1 MKNGRITYT
10 GLSGI
15 PLIGESD
22 DLAHIVSDALQEN
35 GIKLADGD
43 IVVIAQKIVSKAE
56 GRRARLS
63 DFQPSA
69 EAHRLA
75 ELVKKDPRH
84 VEAILSESTEVI
96 RATEGVLIVAHRLGF
111 VMANAGIDQSN
122 VGENPDEILML
133 PRDPDATC
141 ARIKAA
147 LDVRHNVNIGII
159 INDSFGRAWRN
170 GVVGV
175 AIGAA
180 GVPTLQSLVGR
191 PDLHGRTLRVT
202 EVALGDELAAAA
214 SLVMGQSAEGI
225 PVVHVRG
232 FAATAEPGTA
242 AALIRPKERDLFR

>member
-1 MKNGRITYT
+1 MKNRRITYI

-15 PLIGESD
+15 PLIHEGEDLSRVISAALRKND
-22 DLAHIVSDALQEN
+22 IDLAS
-35 GIKLADGD
+35 GD
-43 IVVIAQKIVSKAE
+43 ILVIAQKIVSKAE

-75 ELVKKDPRH
+75 EIVKKDPRH
-84 VEAILSESTEVI
+84 VEAILSESREVI
-96 RATEGVLIVAHRLGF
+96 RATEGVLIVAHRLGL

-133 PRDPDATC
+133 PPDPDATC
-141 ARIKAA
+141 ARLKAE
-147 LDVRHNVNIGII
+147 LDARHNVSVGII
-159 INDSFGRAWRN
+159 VNDSFGRAWRS

-180 GVPTLQSLVGR
+180 GIPTLQSLVGL
-191 PDLHGRTLRVT
+191 PDLHGRALRVT
-202 EVALGDELAAAA
+202 EVALADELAAAA

-232 FAATAEPGTA
+232 FAATGEPGNA
-242 AALIRPKERDLFR
+242 AALIRPRERDLFR